1 MSPSVLVFDHLIS
14 VIFQAALEAD
24 GEISKAEAI
33 ALASSNLEKLLGLK
47 SGTVTSDL
55 VATTGGTVLDF
66 ESKVVGIVSAK
77 RGVVDLF

>member
-1 MSPSVLVFDHLIS
+1 MLVFDRLIS

-66 ESKVVGIVSAK
+66 ESKVVGVVSAK